1 MFSQT
6 LSFYST
12 CYHEACLWSS
22 PLSASPKMKQTFIKY
37 PHALRTQVP
46 EASKKVLE
54 MDYMAQ
60 TSKLQSHFI
69 IPAVQ

>member
-1 MFSQT
+1 
-6 LSFYST
+6 
-12 CYHEACLWSS
+12 
-22 PLSASPKMKQTFIKY
+22 MKQTFIKY